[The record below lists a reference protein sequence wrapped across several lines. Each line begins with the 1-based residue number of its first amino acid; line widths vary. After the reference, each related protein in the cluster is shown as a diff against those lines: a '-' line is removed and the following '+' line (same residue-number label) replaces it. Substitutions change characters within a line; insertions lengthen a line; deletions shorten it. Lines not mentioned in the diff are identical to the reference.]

1 MNAQIITT
9 PGGGRMA
16 IVPEADY
23 LAMVEAMETAGDIA
37 AIRLFK
43 TRLESGEEEM
53 LPSAMVDALGDG
65 ENPVRVWREHRG
77 HAVKE
82 LAASAGIAPAYLSQI
97 EGGKRAGTV
106 DTLRK
111 IAMALNITLDD
122 LVG

>member
-9 PGGGRMA
+9 PGGERIV

-37 AIRLFK
+37 AIGLFK
-43 TRLESGEEEM
+43 ARLESGEEEL
-53 LPSAMVDALGDG
+53 LPSAMVDALVDG